1 MKSVEAVCAT
11 LVEDAKKWRAGADA
25 MEGGARAAGG
35 LAMDERQFGATADN
49 RGVVTAYATL
59 QQKLIK
65 LVSGAVTEFNKIGD
79 TLSLTAQTYLME
91 DQAGEHAMRRL
102 EDRL

>member
-1 MKSVEAVCAT
+1 MTSVEVVCT
-11 LVEDAKKWRAGADA
+11 KLVEDADKWRAGADA
-25 MEGGARAAGG
+25 MDGGAQVAGG
-35 LAMDERQFGATADN
+35 LAMSAKQFGAKADN

-59 QQKLIK
+59 QQKLTK
-65 LVSGAVTEFNKIGD
+65 LVSGAATEFDKIGD
-79 TLSLTAQTYLME
+79 TLTLAAQTYLME